1 MTRTGTTLL
10 SLALALVLVLLST
23 ALAQTETQVALAL
36 PAMANIEGGAV
47 ELLFPI
53 EGEEKTQV
61 APFRI
66 DLFPVTNAQFLEFVQ
81 ANPLWS
87 RSLVPEVFAAGGYL
101 ARWASDFDIGDL
113 NPDAPVTNVSWF
125 AAAAYCEARGDRLP
139 TEAEWEYVGKAGQ
152 SGPNGAQEAGYNE
165 RILALT
171 ASRPQTPLAVGLSE
185 PNYYGVYD
193 MHGAVWE
200 WVFDIG
206 AGMAT
211 GDSRSEGDRRLQ
223 LVCGGGSAGASDKSD
238 YAAFLRYAFR
248 NGLEGSYSNGGL
260 GFRCASGAL

>member
-1 MTRTGTTLL
+1 MIRNLATLL
-10 SLALALVLVLLST
+10 SLALTLIAAQLT
-23 ALAQTETQVALAL
+23 PAAAQTEAKVALAF
-36 PAMANIEGGAV
+36 PAMAEIQGGTV
-47 ELLFPI
+47 ELLFPV
-53 EGEEKTQV
+53 EGEEETKIE
-61 APFRI
+61 PFRI
-66 DLFPVTNAQFLEFVQ
+66 DVYPVTNAEFLDFVT
-81 ANPLWS
+81 ANPLWA
-87 RSLVPEVFAAGGYL
+87 RSMVPEVFAARGYL
-101 ARWASDFDIGDL
+101 SGWSSDFDIGAL

-152 SGPNGAQEAGYNE
+152 FGPNGADEPGYNE

-171 ASRPQTPLAVGLSE
+171 SSRPATPLPVGQSD
-185 PNYYGVYD
+185 PNYYGVHD

-248 NGLEGSYSNGGL
+248 NGLDGNYSNGGL
-260 GFRCASGAL
+260 GFRCAGGSL